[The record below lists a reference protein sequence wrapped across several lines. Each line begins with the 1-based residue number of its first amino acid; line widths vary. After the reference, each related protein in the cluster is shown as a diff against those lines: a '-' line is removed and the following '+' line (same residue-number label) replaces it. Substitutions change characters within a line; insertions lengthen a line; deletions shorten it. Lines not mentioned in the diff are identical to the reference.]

1 MTQLD
6 IRMKL
11 GLRIK
16 ELRAAKDVS
25 QEWLSY
31 AIGMSRTY
39 LAEVETGKRNI
50 SAVNLE
56 RIANGLDVSL
66 KSFFDSNL
74 FSDINST
81 DKEIPAPE
89 NME

>member
-16 ELRAAKDVS
+16 ELRADKDVS
-25 QEWLSY
+25 QEWLAY
-31 AIGMSRTY
+31 KIGMSRTY
-39 LAEVETGKRNI
+39 LAEAEIGKRNI

-56 RIANGLDVSL
+56 RIANGLGVSL
-66 KSFFDSNL
+66 RSFFDSKL
-74 FSDINST
+74 FSST
-81 DKEIPAPE
+81 STSAEEALAPE
-89 NME
+89 DAK